1 MMSETVHKEFG
12 SRFLLDV
19 KKVYFSPRLAT
30 ERKRITDHVKNNE
43 IIVDMFAGIGPF
55 SISIARK
62 HKVKIYAIDINPIC
76 LQISKKEY

>member
-1 MMSETVHKEFG
+1 M
-12 SRFLLDV
+12 LDV

-30 ERKRITDHVKNNE
+30 ERKRITDQVKNNE

-62 HKVKIYAIDINPIC
+62 HKVKIYAIDINPYAYKY
-76 LQISKKEY
+76 LKKNIEFK